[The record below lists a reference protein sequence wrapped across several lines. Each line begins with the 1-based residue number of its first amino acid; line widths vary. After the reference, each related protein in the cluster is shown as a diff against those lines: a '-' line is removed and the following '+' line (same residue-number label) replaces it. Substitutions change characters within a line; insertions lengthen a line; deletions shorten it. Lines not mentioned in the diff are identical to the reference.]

1 MGFLHRSAAKPH
13 DESRECHGAALSECH
28 GAAAVGKKNDLFFLL
43 RLLSF
48 FGGSL
53 LLDNSYS
60 ILSNRLENGLFMRTL
75 AESAYNS
82 RVKYYRGSDGQ
93 LVPYEMMC
101 CNRQIFL
108 ESGSELSEFTQAL
121 ERELEYR
128 EAAAEVFSAVYN
140 DRRIQNPI
148 YTPPPKSK
156 QELLDASRRRARR
169 KIFDYIIC
177 NDFDMFV
184 TLTLD
189 AKLID
194 RNDYGAIIKR
204 LNTWL
209 GNRVKRKGIRYIGV
223 PEYHKNGGLH
233 FHFAVNGADKFKLVD
248 SGTVTVDGRKK
259 PIRADTARFR
269 GYAPEQCHTVYNLP
283 EWKLGFSTAILTYG
297 DRGALAHY
305 LSKELCKDVQKSLV
319 KSGSI
324 DKIGGRWY
332 LHGGHF
338 EKPVVELANRNFEEM
353 QGFSYDVACDGGK
366 FKIYKFNQNGEVI
379 R

>member
-1 MGFLHRSAAKPH
+1 MRGTPPPTPHRLRRYSAAPLAAFS
-13 DESRECHGAALSECH
+13 SRAVLSS
-28 GAAAVGKKNDLFFLL
+28 ARN
-43 RLLSF
+43 R
-48 FGGSL
+48 
-53 LLDNSYS
+53 LLDNSHS
-60 ILSNRLENGLFMRTL
+60 ILSDMLKNGLFMRTH

-82 RVKYYRGSDGQ
+82 RTKFYRDSEGN

-101 CNRQIFL
+101 CNRQVFM
-108 ESGSELSEFTQAL
+108 ESGSELSEFSEQII
-121 ERELEYR
+121 RDLEYR
-128 EAAAEVFSAVYN
+128 EAAAEVFSE
-140 DRRIQNPI
+140 I
-148 YTPPPKSK
+148 YHGGRVKQQLFIPQPKSK

-189 AKLID
+189 PKEID
-194 RNDYGAIIKR
+194 RNDYGAVIKR

-209 GNRVKRKGIRYIGV
+209 GNRVRRKGIRYIGV

-248 SGTVTVDGRKK
+248 SGTVTVEGHKK
-259 PIRADTARFR
+259 PMRAETAKYR
-269 GYAPEQCHTVYNLP
+269 GYPAEQCHTVYNLP

-324 DKIGGRWY
+324 EKIGGRWY
-332 LHGGHF
+332 LHGGQF
-338 EKPVVELANRNFEEM
+338 AKPIVKLENRNFDEM
-353 QGFSYDVACDGGK
+353 QGFSYDVDCDGGK
-366 FKIYKFNQNGEVI
+366 FKVYKFNQNGEI
-379 R
+379 IT

>member
-1 MGFLHRSAAKPH
+1 MELSFLY
-13 DESRECHGAALSECH
+13 
-28 GAAAVGKKNDLFFLL
+28 

-48 FGGSL
+48 FVGSL
-53 LLDNSYS
+53 LLDNSHN
-60 ILSNRLENGLFMRTL
+60 ILSNRLDNGLFMRTL

-108 ESGSELSEFTQAL
+108 ESGSELSEYTQAL

-140 DRRIQNPI
+140 DRRVKNPI

-269 GYAPEQCHTVYNLP
+269 GYPPEQLHTVYNLP
-283 EWKLGFSTAILTYG
+283 EWQLGFSTAILTYG

-338 EKPVVELANRNFEEM
+338 EKPVIELANRNFDDM

>member
-1 MGFLHRSAAKPH
+1 M
-13 DESRECHGAALSECH
+13 E
-28 GAAAVGKKNDLFFLL
+28 LFFLF

-60 ILSNRLENGLFMRTL
+60 ILSNRLDNGLFMLSL

-108 ESGSELSEFTQAL
+108 ESGSELSEYTQAL

-140 DRRIQNPI
+140 DRRVKNPI

-189 AKLID
+189 PKEID
-194 RNDYGAIIKR
+194 RNDYGAVIKR

-297 DRGALAHY
+297 DRGALAQY

-324 DKIGGRWY
+324 DKSGGRWY

-338 EKPVVELANRNFEEM
+338 EKPVVELANRNFDEM

-366 FKIYKFNQNGEVI
+366 FKIYKFNENGEVI

>member
-1 MGFLHRSAAKPH
+1 MKEVFLHR
-13 DESRECHGAALSECH
+13 R
-28 GAAAVGKKNDLFFLL
+28 
-43 RLLSF
+43 LSF
-48 FGGSL
+48 ARHV
-53 LLDNSYS
+53 LLDNSHV
-60 ILSNRLENGLFMRTL
+60 ILSNRLDNGLFMRSR

-82 RVKYYRGSDGQ
+82 RMKFYRGSDGE
-93 LVPYEMMC
+93 LVPYELMC
-101 CNRQIFL
+101 CNRQIFM
-108 ESGSELSEFTQAL
+108 ESGSELSEFS
-121 ERELEYR
+121 EKVIRELEYR
-128 EAAAEVFSAVYN
+128 EAAAEVFDSVYH
-140 DRRIQNPI
+140 DRPAKNRP

-177 NDFDMFV
+177 NEFDMFV

-248 SGTVTVDGRKK
+248 SGTVTVEGKKK
-259 PIRADTARFR
+259 PIRADTARYR

-305 LSKELCKDVQKSLV
+305 LSKELCKDVQKNLV
-319 KSGSI
+319 RSGSI

-338 EKPVVELANRNFEEM
+338 DKPIVKLANRNFEDM
-353 QGFSYDVACDGGK
+353 QGYSYDLDCDGGK
-366 FKIYKFNQNGEVI
+366 FKVYKFSENGEVL

>member
-1 MGFLHRSAAKPH
+1 M
-13 DESRECHGAALSECH
+13 
-28 GAAAVGKKNDLFFLL
+28 
-43 RLLSF
+43 
-48 FGGSL
+48 
-53 LLDNSYS
+53 
-60 ILSNRLENGLFMRTL
+60 FMRTL

-108 ESGSELSEFTQAL
+108 ESGSELSEYTQAL

-140 DRRIQNPI
+140 DRRVKNPI

-209 GNRVKRKGIRYIGV
+209 GNRVKRKGIRYIGA

-233 FHFAVNGADKFKLVD
+233 FHFAVNGADKFRLID

-269 GYAPEQCHTVYNLP
+269 GYPPEQLHTVYNLP
-283 EWKLGFSTAILTYG
+283 EWQLGFSTAILTYG

-353 QGFSYDVACDGGK
+353 SCYSYDVACDGGK
-366 FKIYKFNQNGEVI
+366 FKIYKFNENGEVI

>member
-1 MGFLHRSAAKPH
+1 MELSFLY
-13 DESRECHGAALSECH
+13 
-28 GAAAVGKKNDLFFLL
+28 

-48 FGGSL
+48 FVGSL
-53 LLDNSYS
+53 LLDNSHN
-60 ILSNRLENGLFMRTL
+60 ILSNRLDNGLFMRTL

-108 ESGSELSEFTQAL
+108 ESGSELSEYTQAL

-140 DRRIQNPI
+140 DRRVKNPI

-233 FHFAVNGADKFKLVD
+233 FHFAVNGADKFRLID

-366 FKIYKFNQNGEVI
+366 FKIYKFNENGEVI

>member
-1 MGFLHRSAAKPH
+1 MELSFLY
-13 DESRECHGAALSECH
+13 
-28 GAAAVGKKNDLFFLL
+28 

-48 FGGSL
+48 FVGSL
-53 LLDNSYS
+53 LLDNSHI
-60 ILSNRLENGLFMRTL
+60 ILSNRLDNGLFMRTL

-140 DRRIQNPI
+140 DRRIKNPI

-233 FHFAVNGADKFKLVD
+233 FHFAVNGADKFRLID

-353 QGFSYDVACDGGK
+353 SGFSYDVVCDGGK

>member
-1 MGFLHRSAAKPH
+1 M
-13 DESRECHGAALSECH
+13 
-28 GAAAVGKKNDLFFLL
+28 
-43 RLLSF
+43 
-48 FGGSL
+48 
-53 LLDNSYS
+53 
-60 ILSNRLENGLFMRTL
+60 FMRTL

-108 ESGSELSEFTQAL
+108 ESGSELSEYTQAL

-140 DRRIQNPI
+140 DRRVKNPI

-233 FHFAVNGADKFKLVD
+233 FHFAVKGADKFKLVD

-269 GYAPEQCHTVYNLP
+269 GYAPDQLHTVYNLP

-338 EKPVVELANRNFEEM
+338 EKPVVELANRNFDDM
-353 QGFSYDVACDGGK
+353 QGFSYDLACDGGK
-366 FKIYKFNQNGEVI
+366 FKIYKFNENGEVI

>member
-1 MGFLHRSAAKPH
+1 MELSFLY
-13 DESRECHGAALSECH
+13 
-28 GAAAVGKKNDLFFLL
+28 

-48 FGGSL
+48 FVGSL
-53 LLDNSYS
+53 LLDNSHS
-60 ILSNRLENGLFMRTL
+60 ILSNRLDNGLFMRTL

-108 ESGSELSEFTQAL
+108 ESGSELSEYTQAL

-140 DRRIQNPI
+140 DRRVKNPI

-189 AKLID
+189 PKQID

-269 GYAPEQCHTVYNLP
+269 GYPPEQLHTVYNLP

-338 EKPVVELANRNFEEM
+338 EKPVVELANRNFDEM

-366 FKIYKFNQNGEVI
+366 FKIYKFNENGEVI

>member
-1 MGFLHRSAAKPH
+1 MGFLHSLAAKPH
-13 DESRECHGAALSECH
+13 DGSRECHGAALSECH
-28 GAAAVGKKNDLFFLL
+28 GAAAVGLQSDLFFLC

-48 FGGSL
+48 SRL
-53 LLDNSYS
+53 QLLDNSHS
-60 ILSNRLENGLFMRTL
+60 ILSNRLDNGLFMRSL

-101 CNRQIFL
+101 CNRQIFF
-108 ESGSELSEFTQAL
+108 ESGTEISEITTAL

-140 DRRIQNPI
+140 DRRIPNPI

-233 FHFAVNGADKFKLVD
+233 FHFAVNGADKFRLVD

-259 PIRADTARFR
+259 PIRADTARYR

-283 EWKLGFSTAILTYG
+283 DWKLGFSTAILTYG

-338 EKPVVELANRNFEEM
+338 EKPVVELANRNFDDM
-353 QGFSYDVACDGGK
+353 TGYSYDIACDGGK
-366 FKIYKFNQNGEVI
+366 FKVYKFNECGEVI

>member
-13 DESRECHGAALSECH
+13 NGSRECLPRRVSECEWRRGGRKH
-28 GAAAVGKKNDLFFLL
+28 QL
-43 RLLSF
+43 RHHRTVIKRHH
-48 FGGSL
+48 L
-53 LLDNSYS
+53 LLDNSHN
-60 ILSNRLENGLFMRTL
+60 ILSNRLDNGLFMRTL

-108 ESGSELSEFTQAL
+108 ESGSELSEYTQAL

-248 SGTVTVDGRKK
+248 SGTVTVEGRKK

-353 QGFSYDVACDGGK
+353 SGYSYDVACDGGK
-366 FKIYKFNQNGEVI
+366 FKIYKFNENGEVI